1 MKMFLTIRFNKPI
14 PTNVAYPSPGGFEV
28 ETNDGVAYQFDFCE
42 TEAGI
47 VDGKPDTVAYT
58 LRDED
63 AAAFPEIEELRHR
76 LGDIVKLTECYVD
89 TECYDDDAD
98 IYPVEIVELGLSV
111 TVNDTEP
118 VPASTKYLDIEAT
131 GIDNSKTRIVDYTAT
146 KRLLDTFS
154 Y

>member
-14 PTNVAYPSPGGFEV
+14 PTDVAYPSPGGFEV

-47 VDGKPDTVAYT
+47 VDGKPDTV
-58 LRDED
+58 
-63 AAAFPEIEELRHR
+63 
-76 LGDIVKLTECYVD
+76 
-89 TECYDDDAD
+89 
-98 IYPVEIVELGLSV
+98 
-111 TVNDTEP
+111 
-118 VPASTKYLDIEAT
+118 
-131 GIDNSKTRIVDYTAT
+131 DYTAT